1 MCLQEA
7 STDEKVLRMICPCFF
22 VLSGI
27 SWLQQDHPP
36 FLTLCKMDGM
46 RRAMRA
52 KQKYFQDQSVF
63 RSGANSQG
71 LSWWHPWSKSAR
83 ADRSLWQWTGQSFRP
98 YRSSEKRVASRNNM
112 SERSSLG
119 SSPPWCEWRWFAHAP
134 KTRGLSAKVTAWF
147 RNGSHSHLRA
157 SERLLAK
164 AGGWTCE
171 GPLQWTLPHLDRIWC
186 PWWSFSSRR

>member
-1 MCLQEA
+1 MKKFCAWYALVFLFFLEYPFAARPSSLSYPLQNGWHETA
-7 STDEKVLRMICPCFF
+7 GNEGKTKI
-22 VLSGI
+22 
-27 SWLQQDHPP
+27 
-36 FLTLCKMDGM
+36 
-46 RRAMRA
+46 
-52 KQKYFQDQSVF
+52 FQDQSVF

-98 YRSSEKRVASRNNM
+98 YRSSEKRLASRNNM

-119 SSPPWCEWRWFAHAP
+119 SSPPWCEWQWFAHAP